1 MKDLGRLKYFLGIEV
16 LRSKQGIFM
25 YQKKYVLDLLAEICI
40 VDCKPADTPMIV
52 NQKLYMKKKARLA
65 DKGRYQRMMAS
76 SKGLTKRDKLKSCGY
91 ETLLTEIETMMNM
104 NTLWFSEEEQEQEEE
119 EEDNEVISNRYYYDE
134 STTKDDLLAHI
145 NREGQEDLFVLQ
157 TSSRSSRQ
165 NSVVFDE
172 EIVHDY
178 LESPKEKEE
187 EVGDISV
194 VSSEDMDFYSLSESE
209 YEEDSNQ
216 QINNRHQGKEEDDEI
231 SMGLGSKSFRY
242 EVNTPAITTRARS
255 ACTSFRYVGDE
266 PSLRVTKKIAFVLD
280 DDKMEEKYR
289 ETGKKIEANL
299 TQVDKSSSEW
309 QSSIT
314 CRDTGY
320 DPFSSSSRRS
330 CPKWESYTVFQ
341 KYNEEMLFLDRISVQ
356 KLKETGSFRSS
367 TTHQSSIS
375 EKIIHKLSSRNK
387 KTSYVYKN
395 SYHELEEA
403 YVAQICLTWEA
414 LNWNY
419 NYFQQLRASRRES
432 DPAAY
437 IAQQF
442 QQFQVVLQRY
452 IENEPYQ
459 NGRRPIVFAR
469 MRSIAPKLLQVPEYR
484 DSDDEKK
491 DKYLGSRIS
500 LESFLGNQGQIHGV
514 KLLIAGNSYSSNLE
528 LPMSSKF
535 AQHKL
540 LPVHDTSFDG
550 TFRWDL
556 LLIVEILEIST
567 TFPSLARDVL
577 AIAHQAFTRLRQPYH
592 KELFKHKEICYRS
605 DTINNSRG
613 GRVGGALQDMGT
625 GQDLLVKIGAPV
637 PLVFPGPILVCSRND
652 DLDVVLNSTPQFSG
666 AMTYETSSFLK
677 PSRQTILTLNVRDEI
692 PKNGFF
698 SSPAPYLAVRQWT
711 QLGLDLFVQYHP
723 DRFVV
728 ILLVAATDKQIYH
741 VNGFRRSRFQISSKE
756 KFVI

>member
-1 MKDLGRLKYFLGIEV
+1 MQCSKEIIVRLFYNTSSSFQLLFLFFYLTSIF
-16 LRSKQGIFM
+16 LSK
-25 YQKKYVLDLLAEICI
+25 LLFFI
-40 VDCKPADTPMIV
+40 
-52 NQKLYMKKKARLA
+52 
-65 DKGRYQRMMAS
+65 S
-76 SKGLTKRDKLKSCGY
+76 SIPFLTRNDDEY
-91 ETLLTEIETMMNM
+91 EYAT
-104 NTLWFSEEEQEQEEE
+104 FSEEEQEQEEE

-299 TQVDKSSSEW
+299 TQVDKVTPLNSKRFEHEEKDKEEIFGDTNTVGSTSKSPSEW
-309 QSSIT
+309 RSSIT

-330 CPKWESYTVFQ
+330 CPKWESYTFFQ
-341 KYNEEMLFLDRISVQ
+341 KYDEEMLFLDRISVQ

-387 KTSYVYKN
+387 KTSYVYQN
-395 SYHELEEA
+395 SYHELEAA

-432 DPAAY
+432 DPGCPAY

-491 DKYLGSRIS
+491 DEYLGSRIS
-500 LESFLGNQGQIHGV
+500 SESFLVIMDESIKTFMNFLRADKENHFH
-514 KLLIAGNSYSSNLE
+514 
-528 LPMSSKF
+528 KF
-535 AQHKL
+535 TAHFFPIKN
-540 LPVHDTSFDG
+540 PKTSVDP
-550 TFRWDL
+550 THIL
-556 LLIVEILEIST
+556 LLKKLNHKKK
-567 TFPSLARDVL
+567 LKLKYLR
-577 AIAHQAFTRLRQPYH
+577 RLRKCFRKRKSKQVNEMEVLMAQIDL
-592 KELFKHKEICYRS
+592 KIVSRVLRTS
-605 DTINNSRG
+605 DLNEEQLRWCEDKMTK
-613 GRVGGALQDMGT
+613 VKVCDMKLQRDSS
-625 GQDLLVKIGAPV
+625 
-637 PLVFPGPILVCSRND
+637 PL
-652 DLDVVLNSTPQFSG
+652 
-666 AMTYETSSFLK
+666 
-677 PSRQTILTLNVRDEI
+677 
-692 PKNGFF
+692 FF
-698 SSPAPYLAVRQWT
+698 SP
-711 QLGLDLFVQYHP
+711 LFFTLPRH
-723 DRFVV
+723 
-728 ILLVAATDKQIYH
+728 
-741 VNGFRRSRFQISSKE
+741 
-756 KFVI
+756 